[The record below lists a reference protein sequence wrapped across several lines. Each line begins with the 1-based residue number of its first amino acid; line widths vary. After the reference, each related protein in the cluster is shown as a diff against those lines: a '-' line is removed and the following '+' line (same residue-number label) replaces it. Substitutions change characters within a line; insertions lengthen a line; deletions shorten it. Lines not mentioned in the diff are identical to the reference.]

1 MSKFEKSMFIRRD
14 SKGQLFIIIYIDH
27 LVIGGDNIADIDHI
41 KNDFSGW
48 YQMKDMKKLHYFLG
62 IEVIR
67 TLDGIMLSQRHYIL
81 NVLFKFGMTECKPVA
96 TPLNWNLKLDVVFD
110 IEECEQTH

>member
-1 MSKFEKSMFIRRD
+1 MD
-14 SKGQLFIIIYIDH
+14 D
-27 LVIGGDNIADIDHI
+27 LVIGGEHLVDIDHI
-41 KNDFSGW
+41 KKLLSSRFK
-48 YQMKDMKKLHYFLG
+48 MKDMTEVHYFLG